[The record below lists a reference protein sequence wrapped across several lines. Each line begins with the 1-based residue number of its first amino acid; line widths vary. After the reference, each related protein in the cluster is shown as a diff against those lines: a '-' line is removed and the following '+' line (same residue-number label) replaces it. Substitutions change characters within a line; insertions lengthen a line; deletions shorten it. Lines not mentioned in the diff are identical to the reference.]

1 MKCKINVLGDN
12 FYGMA
17 VLDIVI
23 ALKRKFACDRICLFV
38 NFIPW
43 FL

>member
-1 MKCKINVLGDN
+1 VFCGDN
-12 FYGMA
+12 FYGVT
-17 VLDIVI
+17 VLEVVI
-23 ALKRKFACDRICLFV
+23 TLKHKFTYDRICLFV